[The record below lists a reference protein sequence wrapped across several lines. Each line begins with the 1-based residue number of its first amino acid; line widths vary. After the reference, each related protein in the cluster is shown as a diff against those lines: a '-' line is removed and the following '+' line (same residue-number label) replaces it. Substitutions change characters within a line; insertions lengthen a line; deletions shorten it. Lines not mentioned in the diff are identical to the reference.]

1 MPPSVVHSR
10 RLPLGPGPGH
20 GLFLIGEDDDPLSA
34 DGAAAGSSHPA
45 EVQRLVEQHFGLVR
59 QVLLQVARRL
69 PAHVDREGLFGSG
82 SEALLDAARRFE
94 PGRGAT
100 FPAFAAKRIRGAMV
114 DELRRWDWAARSVRS
129 DSHHA
134 ADATEDLEALF
145 GREPSTAEVA
155 TVLGMSVDRLRRT
168 RADTL
173 GAAVLSL
180 DAVTAAGSHRLPT
193 AASTPPDI
201 LVAREL
207 DTCLLDAV
215 ADLPD
220 RERHAVAGY
229 YLNGRPMRELARE
242 LGVGE
247 SRVSQLC
254 GQALKLLH
262 ENLAPYVLDTDPERP
277 ATGGPTRP
285 RRSSAPPGRPDPAGS
300 S

>member
-1 MPPSVVHSR
+1 MPPSVVHSL
-10 RLPLGPGPGH
+10 RLPFGSGPGR
-20 GLFLIGEDDDPLSA
+20 GLFLIGEDGDPLSA
-34 DGAAAGSSHPA
+34 DGSDPPPSRSA
-45 EVQRLVEQHFGLVR
+45 EVRRLVEQHFGLVR
-59 QVLLQVARRL
+59 QVLLQVGRRL
-69 PAHVDREGLFGSG
+69 PAHVDRAGLFGAG
-82 SEALLDAARRFE
+82 SEALLDAARRFRPE
-94 PGRGAT
+94 HGAT
-100 FPAFAAKRIRGAMV
+100 FPAFAAKRVRGAML
-114 DELRRWDWAARSVRS
+114 DEMRRWDWAARSVRS

-134 ADATEDLEALF
+134 ADAVESLEALF

-193 AASTPPDI
+193 AATTPPDI
-201 LVAREL
+201 LVAREF
-207 DTCLLDAV
+207 DTYLQDAV
-215 ADLPD
+215 ATLPD
-220 RERHAVAGY
+220 RERHAIAGY

-254 GQALKLLH
+254 GQALKHLH
-262 ENLAPYVLDTDPERP
+262 ENLAPYVLDEGPERP

-285 RRSSAPPGRPDPAGS
+285 RRPSAPPDGPDRT
-300 S
+300 